1 MNKSFV
7 GSALLHLFLK
17 APCARG
23 SISKSLGWGPHFRLN
38 MLFAFLAGISL
49 SYYRKTHKQIQKNI
63 SRARNQ
69 VNTDPVVKLLK
80 ITKYQET

>member
-1 MNKSFV
+1 MMGVFTIYV
-7 GSALLHLFLK
+7 GAVLFHLFPK
-17 APCARG
+17 APCVCG
-23 SISKSLGWGPHFRLN
+23 GIIKSLGWGQHFRLN

-69 VNTDPVVKLLK
+69 VNTGPVAKPP
-80 ITKYQET
+80 ENH